1 MEYQDLLYFLQHVGT
16 DPSRLIFEDE
26 LTGIY
31 NRRFLLNYF
40 RYKVP
45 WDSLE
50 AQPLS
55 LLMMDLDHFK
65 QINDT
70 YGHETGDQVLVWV
83 ASLIK
88 EVSGDEGLAIRYAGD
103 EFIILMPNAEKE
115 AALQIADR
123 LLQRLHQE
131 PAQLPDVDAELHI
144 TFSIGVASAP
154 DDAYTG
160 KALIQ
165 KADTA
170 LYYAKKTG
178 RDRFANAGEIAPEDV
193 FAKTAL
199 YQLDKARIA
208 GRKIQLTRVA
218 ASLRKFSKRL
228 SQFLIVEG
236 ASGMGKSEFLQT
248 IRKNLAQAKILQIA
262 VSGKPQEG
270 LRPYYLTTNIIVEIM
285 NQRPDKGAEI
295 LDELEPQE
303 VSNLCHILPQL
314 GEAEEVSEQKD
325 SQSQRE
331 QIFTTLVHFIPKL
344 LNSRSLILF
353 IDDLHLSDEAT
364 LLVLRQLL
372 LRGDIPLF
380 VCGTATDIR
389 SGRVQGRQSPLKR
402 FFTVYGQE
410 LDIGRVTLTPLSP
423 EDIGAHFRGIFPR
436 VSLPEDFEET
446 LAQLTQGNPLF
457 LNEIQRKLV
466 LDGKITLSGQQWG
479 VEPLEEEYLPRSF
492 EEVISQKIAALDEES
507 KKLLDEASTLGEKVS
522 LSVLTGS
529 SENREAEVLE
539 FVDKAVTQGL
549 ISTDYQMNDDT
560 INFLGKRV
568 LEITY
573 GAIAEDRKKELHQR
587 IGDYQETLYEQRLLP
602 SAATLAYH
610 FQLSANQEKARVYL
624 DSQQALDHSIF
635 NAQEAINYTGDK
647 VEDTIP
653 EDAPLDPASLSHIP
667 EIIRALLTSIRN
679 IKLYPPGSKAIVS
692 STQQLSEA
700 INKILAD
707 NERLTITIVENSLVV
722 NGESLEIDEFQ
733 SIAEA
738 FIKFFT
744 GVELRGVAFSQG
756 FAEHELTAM
765 LEGLGRISKKM
776 IGQRFWKRFSAEQ
789 RLLHI
794 ELRQVRYTTTTAEE
808 HEAVTDLEMAPQQSR
823 PAPRHDTAQLF
834 GVDQKLDEQDLSEI
848 PQVLRCLLT
857 AISNIKLYPPEST
870 AITYS
875 VQHLYQELKG
885 FFSRRPVLT
894 LARVG
899 KSLLVNGQK
908 IDTAD
913 FKTMADGFLR
923 LLESVNLRSLSL
935 LQEISVRE
943 LVAFISATG
952 QSPAEGFDS
961 GFWRRFA
968 REQQLFG
975 ILFDQRLYDI
985 MQERVGVGATTGE
998 LEPMEDTPAE
1008 SEMEPGEVMP
1018 QTAAQNGT
1026 HISVE
1031 SRGQEI
1037 APEPIALE
1045 PDVTQLTDDS
1055 LESMAE
1061 RLNDLLLK
1069 GDEQLSRQIINQLFQ
1084 DFEDQAPL
1092 MRTRMINV
1100 CENLL
1105 DDPVLGSQS
1114 SLVEL
1119 LTDPLLLVLPQEK
1132 DPEVLREMADLLSRT
1147 ATNLIQFTEYRLAS
1161 RILTHLNK
1169 RREKLRVSPDD
1180 QTQTSEIISFRE
1192 LEPRTQMVLLD
1203 DLRSQDPARL
1213 QKVTQLLSSLG
1224 PLAIPLLIEVV
1235 KREDNLRVR
1244 QIASYL
1250 LKELGPEASKLLKR
1264 ELVLEGF
1271 PQERV
1276 RILEV
1281 IDGVTQD
1288 LKTELA
1294 YALGDDSRKV
1304 RRAAFHLTERLNDPR
1319 LTSLL
1324 LDYANHEDPKMAV
1337 VAIKSLGKLK
1347 PAGAVDVLIS
1357 LLESSREIERL
1368 IACCRALGQI
1378 ADPTAIEPLAR
1389 ILAPGGFLSLRKKQS
1404 SAVRAAAG
1412 FALSQISDPRVVETL
1427 APYVDDSD
1435 PRIRQVARALVN
1447 K

>member
-40 RYKVP
+40 RYKVS

-50 AQPLS
+50 ARPLS

-83 ASLIK
+83 ANLIK
-88 EVSGDEGLAIRYAGD
+88 EVSGDEGLAVRYAGD
-103 EFIILMPNAEKE
+103 EFIILMPNSEKE
-115 AALQIADR
+115 AALQVAN
-123 LLQRLHQE
+123 LLRQRLHRE
-131 PAQLPDVDAELHI
+131 PAQLPDVEEELYI

-170 LYYAKKTG
+170 LYYVKKTG
-178 RDRFANAGEIAPEDV
+178 RDRFANAGKITPEDV

-218 ASLRKFSKRL
+218 ASLRKFSKRQ

-262 VSGKPQEG
+262 VHGKPQEG
-270 LRPYYLTTNIIVEIM
+270 FRPYYLTTNIIVEIM
-285 NQRPDKGAEI
+285 NQRPDKGAEL

-303 VSNLCHILPQL
+303 VNHLCHILPQL
-314 GEAEEVSEQKD
+314 GEPEEVSEQEDDK
-325 SQSQRE
+325 SWRE

-389 SGRVQGRQSPLKR
+389 PGKVQGRQPPLDQ
-402 FFTVYGQE
+402 FFTAYEQE
-410 LDIGRVTLTPLSP
+410 LDIARVPLTPLST

-436 VSLPEDFEET
+436 VSLPDNFEET

-479 VEPLEEEYLPRSF
+479 VEPLEEAYLPRSF

-507 KKLLDEASTLGEKVS
+507 KKLLDEASTHGENIS

-529 SENREAEVLE
+529 SENRETEVLE
-539 FVDKAVTQGL
+539 FVDQAVTQGL
-549 ISTDYQMNDDT
+549 ISTDYQMNDET

-573 GAIAEDRKKELHQR
+573 GSIAEDRKKELHQR

-624 DSQQALDHSIF
+624 DSQQTLDHSIF

-647 VEDTIP
+647 VEDTVP
-653 EDAPLDPASLSHIP
+653 EDAPLDPASLSQIP
-667 EIIRALLTSIRN
+667 EIIRALLTSVRN

-692 STQQLSEA
+692 STQQLKEA

-707 NERLTITIVENSLVV
+707 NERLTITVVEKGLVV
-722 NGESLEIDEFQ
+722 NGESLEIAEFK

-744 GVELRGVAFSQG
+744 GMELRGVAFSQG
-756 FAEHELTAM
+756 FGEHELTAM
-765 LEGLGRISKKM
+765 LEGLGRTSKKM
-776 IGQRFWKRFSAEQ
+776 IGQRFWKRFAAEQ

-794 ELRQVRYTTTTAEE
+794 ELRQVRYTSTTAEE
-808 HEAVTDLEMAPQQSR
+808 HEAVADLEIAQQSR
-823 PAPRHDTAQLF
+823 PAPAPDTAQLL
-834 GVDQKLDEQDLSEI
+834 GVDQRLDEQDLSEI

-857 AISNIKLYPPEST
+857 AISNIRLYPPEST

-875 VQHLYQELKG
+875 IQHLYQALKG

-935 LQEISVRE
+935 LKEISVRE
-943 LVAFISATG
+943 LVAFISATS
-952 QSPAEGFDS
+952 QSPADGFDS
-961 GFWRRFA
+961 AFWRRFA

-985 MQERVGVGATTGE
+985 MQERVGVGFTTGQ

-1008 SEMEPGEVMP
+1008 SEMEPEEVIP
-1018 QTAAQNGT
+1018 QTAAEIGS

-1031 SRGQEI
+1031 SQGLEI
-1037 APEPIALE
+1037 APEPVTLE
-1045 PDVTQLTDDS
+1045 PDVTHFTDDS

-1061 RLNDLLLK
+1061 QLNDLLLK
-1069 GDEQLSRQIINQLFQ
+1069 GDEKLSQQIINQLFQ
-1084 DFEDQAPL
+1084 DFAEQAPL
-1092 MRTRMINV
+1092 MRTRVINV

-1105 DDPVLGSQS
+1105 DDPVLGSQPR
-1114 SLVEL
+1114 LVEL

-1147 ATNLIQFTEYRLAS
+1147 ATNLIQFAEYRLAS

-1169 RREKLRVSPDD
+1169 RRKKLRVSPDD

-1224 PLAIPLLIEVV
+1224 PLTIPLLIEVV

-1250 LKELGPEASKLLKR
+1250 LKELGPETSKLLKR

-1281 IDGVTQD
+1281 IDGVTHD

-1347 PAGAVDVLIS
+1347 PAGAVDVLVS
-1357 LLESSREIERL
+1357 LLESSKEIERL

-1378 ADPTAIEPLAR
+1378 ADPTAIEPLAKM
-1389 ILAPGGFLSLRKKQS
+1389 LAPGGLLSLRKKQS

-1412 FALSQISDPRVVETL
+1412 FALAQISDPRVVEAL
-1427 APYVDDSD
+1427 APYVDDRD
-1435 PRIRQVARALVN
+1435 PRIRQVARALV
-1447 K
+1447 KQ

>member
-40 RYKVP
+40 RYKVS

-50 AQPLS
+50 ARPLS

-83 ASLIK
+83 ANLIK

-103 EFIILMPNAEKE
+103 EFIILMPNSEKE
-115 AALQIADR
+115 AALQVAN
-123 LLQRLHQE
+123 LLRQRLHRE
-131 PAQLPDVDAELHI
+131 PAQLPDVEEELYI

-170 LYYAKKTG
+170 LYYVKKTG
-178 RDRFANAGEIAPEDV
+178 RDRFANAGKITPEDV

-218 ASLRKFSKRL
+218 ASLRKFSKRQ

-262 VSGKPQEG
+262 VHGKPQEG
-270 LRPYYLTTNIIVEIM
+270 FRPYYLTTNIIVEIM
-285 NQRPDKGAEI
+285 NQRPDKGAEL

-303 VSNLCHILPQL
+303 VNHLCHILPQL
-314 GEAEEVSEQKD
+314 GEPEEVSEQEDDK
-325 SQSQRE
+325 SWRE

-389 SGRVQGRQSPLKR
+389 PGKVQGRQPPLDQ
-402 FFTVYGQE
+402 FFTAYEQE
-410 LDIGRVTLTPLSP
+410 LDIARVTLTPLST

-436 VSLPEDFEET
+436 VSLPDNFEET

-479 VEPLEEEYLPRSF
+479 VEPLEEAYLPRSF

-507 KKLLDEASTLGEKVS
+507 KKLLDEASTHGENIS

-529 SENREAEVLE
+529 SENRETEVLE
-539 FVDKAVTQGL
+539 FVDQAVTQGL
-549 ISTDYQMNDDT
+549 ISTDYQMNDET

-573 GAIAEDRKKELHQR
+573 GSIAEDRKKELHQR

-624 DSQQALDHSIF
+624 DSQQTLDHSIF

-647 VEDTIP
+647 VEDTVP
-653 EDAPLDPASLSHIP
+653 EDAPLDPASLSQIP
-667 EIIRALLTSIRN
+667 EIIRALLTSVRN

-692 STQQLSEA
+692 STQQLKEA

-707 NERLTITIVENSLVV
+707 NERLTITVVEKGLVV
-722 NGESLEIDEFQ
+722 NGESLEIAEFK

-744 GVELRGVAFSQG
+744 GMELRGVAFSQG
-756 FAEHELTAM
+756 FGEHELTAM
-765 LEGLGRISKKM
+765 LEGLGRTGKKM
-776 IGQRFWKRFSAEQ
+776 IGQRFWKRFAAEQ

-794 ELRQVRYTTTTAEE
+794 ELRQVRYTSTTAEE
-808 HEAVTDLEMAPQQSR
+808 HEAVADLEIAQQSR
-823 PAPRHDTAQLF
+823 LAPAPDTAQLL
-834 GVDQKLDEQDLSEI
+834 GVDQRLDEQDLSEI

-875 VQHLYQELKG
+875 IQHLYQALKG

-935 LQEISVRE
+935 LKEISVRE
-943 LVAFISATG
+943 LVAFISATS
-952 QSPAEGFDS
+952 QSPADGFDS
-961 GFWRRFA
+961 AFWRRFA

-985 MQERVGVGATTGE
+985 MQERVGVGFTTGQ

-1008 SEMEPGEVMP
+1008 SEMEPEEVIP
-1018 QTAAQNGT
+1018 QTAAEIGS

-1031 SRGQEI
+1031 SQGLEI
-1037 APEPIALE
+1037 APEPVTLE
-1045 PDVTQLTDDS
+1045 PDVTHFTDDS

-1061 RLNDLLLK
+1061 QLNDLLLK
-1069 GDEQLSRQIINQLFQ
+1069 GDEKLSQQIINQLFQ
-1084 DFEDQAPL
+1084 DFAEQAPL
-1092 MRTRMINV
+1092 MRTRVINV

-1105 DDPVLGSQS
+1105 DDPVLGSQPR
-1114 SLVEL
+1114 LVEL

-1147 ATNLIQFTEYRLAS
+1147 ATNLIQFAEYRLAS

-1169 RREKLRVSPDD
+1169 RRKKLRVSPDD

-1224 PLAIPLLIEVV
+1224 PLTIPLLIEVV

-1250 LKELGPEASKLLKR
+1250 LKELGPETSKLLKR

-1281 IDGVTQD
+1281 IDGVTHD

-1347 PAGAVDVLIS
+1347 PAGAVDVLVS
-1357 LLESSREIERL
+1357 LLESSKEIERL

-1378 ADPTAIEPLAR
+1378 ADPTAIEPLAKM
-1389 ILAPGGFLSLRKKQS
+1389 LAPGGLLSLRKKQS

-1412 FALSQISDPRVVETL
+1412 FALAQISDPRVVEAL
-1427 APYVDDSD
+1427 APYVDDRD
-1435 PRIRQVARALVN
+1435 PRIRQVARALV
-1447 K
+1447 KQ

>member
-1 MEYQDLLYFLQHVGT
+1 MEYQDLLYFLEHVGT

-40 RYKVP
+40 QYKVS

-50 AQPLS
+50 AKPLS

-115 AALQIADR
+115 AALQVADR
-123 LLQRLHQE
+123 LRQRLHQE
-131 PAQLPDVDAELHI
+131 PAQLPDIDEELYI

-160 KALIQ
+160 KALVQ

-170 LYYAKKTG
+170 LYYVKKTG
-178 RDRFANAGEIAPEDV
+178 RDRFANAGKIAPEDV

-218 ASLRKFSKRL
+218 ATLRKFSKRQ
-228 SQFLIVEG
+228 SQFLIIEG

-248 IRKNLAQAKILQIA
+248 IRKNLVQAKILQIA
-262 VSGKPQEG
+262 VHGKPQEG
-270 LRPYYLTTNIIVEIM
+270 FRPYYLTTNILLEIM
-285 NQRPDKGAEI
+285 NQRPDKGAEL
-295 LDELEPQE
+295 LDELSPQE
-303 VSNLCHILPQL
+303 VNHLCHILPQL
-314 GEAEEVSEQKD
+314 GEPEEVSEQGDEK
-325 SQSQRE
+325 SWRE
-331 QIFTTLVHFIPKL
+331 QIFTTLVHFIPNL
-344 LNSRSLILF
+344 LNARSLIVF
-353 IDDLHLSDEAT
+353 IDDLHLVDEAT

-380 VCGTATDIR
+380 VCGTATNIR
-389 SGRVQGRQSPLKR
+389 PGKVQGRQLPLDR
-402 FFTVYGQE
+402 FFTAYGQE
-410 LDIGRVTLTPLSP
+410 LDINRVPLTPLST

-457 LNEIQRKLV
+457 LTEIQRKLV

-479 VEPLEEEYLPRSF
+479 VEPLEEAYLPRSF

-507 KKLLDEASTLGEKVS
+507 KKILDEASTHGENVS

-529 SENREAEVLE
+529 SENRETEVLE
-539 FVDKAVTQGL
+539 FVDQAVTQGL

-573 GAIAEDRKKELHQR
+573 GAISEDRKKELHQR

-602 SAATLAYH
+602 SAASLAYH

-647 VEDTIP
+647 AEDTVP
-653 EDAPLDPASLSHIP
+653 EDAPLDPASLSQIP
-667 EIIRALLTSIRN
+667 EIIRALLTSVRN
-679 IKLYPPGSKAIVS
+679 IKLYPPGSKGIVS
-692 STQQLSEA
+692 STQQLKEA

-707 NERLTITIVENSLVV
+707 NERLTITIVENGLVV
-722 NGESLEIDEFQ
+722 NGESLEIAEFK

-744 GVELRGVAFSQG
+744 VVELRGVAFSQG
-756 FAEHELTAM
+756 FGEHELTAM

-776 IGQRFWKRFSAEQ
+776 IGQRFWKRFAAEQ

-794 ELRQVRYTTTTAEE
+794 ELRQVRYTATTAEK
-808 HEAVTDLEMAPQQSR
+808 HAAVADLEMAQQQRR
-823 PAPRHDTAQLF
+823 PAPAHDTAQLL
-834 GVDQKLDEQDLSEI
+834 GVDQRLDEQDLSEI

-857 AISNIKLYPPEST
+857 AISNIKLYPPESA
-870 AITYS
+870 AITS
-875 VQHLYQELKG
+875 SIQDLYQALKG
-885 FFSRRPVLT
+885 LFSRRPVLT

-899 KSLLVNGQK
+899 ESLLVNGQK

-923 LLESVNLRSLSL
+923 FLESVNLRSLSL
-935 LQEISVRE
+935 LKEISVRE

-952 QSPAEGFDS
+952 QSPADGFDS

-985 MQERVGVGATTGE
+985 MQERVCGTTGQ
-998 LEPMEDTPAE
+998 LEPVEDTPAE
-1008 SEMEPGEVMP
+1008 SEMEPGEVIP
-1018 QTAAQNGT
+1018 QIAAEIGS
-1026 HISVE
+1026 HISLE
-1031 SRGQEI
+1031 PQGLEI
-1037 APEPIALE
+1037 TPEPDA
-1045 PDVTQLTDDS
+1045 TQLTDDS

-1069 GDEQLSRQIINQLFQ
+1069 GDEQLSQQIINQLFQ
-1084 DFEDQAPL
+1084 DFAEQAPL
-1092 MRTRMINV
+1092 MRARVINV

-1105 DDPVLGSQS
+1105 DDPVLGFQPR
-1114 SLVEL
+1114 LVEL

-1147 ATNLIQFTEYRLAS
+1147 ATNLIQFAEYQLAS

-1169 RREKLRVSPDD
+1169 RRKKLRVSPDD
-1180 QTQTSEIISFRE
+1180 QTQTSEIISLRE

-1224 PLAIPLLIEVV
+1224 PLTIPLLIEVV

-1281 IDGVTQD
+1281 IDGVTHD

-1304 RRAAFHLTERLNDPR
+1304 RQAAFHLTERLNDPR

-1324 LDYANHEDPKMAV
+1324 LDYANHQDPKMAV

-1347 PAGAVDVLIS
+1347 PAGAVDVLVS
-1357 LLESSREIERL
+1357 LLESSKEIERL

-1378 ADPTAIEPLAR
+1378 ADPTAIEPLAKM
-1389 ILAPGGFLSLRKKQS
+1389 LAPGGLLSLRKKQS

-1412 FALSQISDPRVVETL
+1412 FALAQISDPRVVEAL
-1427 APYVDDSD
+1427 APYVDDLD
-1435 PRIRQVARALVN
+1435 PRIRQVARALV
-1447 K
+1447 KQ

>member
-1 MEYQDLLYFLQHVGT
+1 
-16 DPSRLIFEDE
+16 
-26 LTGIY
+26 
-31 NRRFLLNYF
+31 YF

-70 YGHETGDQVLVWV
+70 YGHETGDQVLLWV
-83 ASLIK
+83 ASLLK

-103 EFIILMPNAEKE
+103 EFIILMPNAEKK
-115 AALQIADR
+115 AALQFADR

-131 PAQLPDVDAELHI
+131 PAQLPDVDEELHI

-248 IRKNLAQAKILQIA
+248 IRRNLAQAKILQIT

-270 LRPYYLTTNIIVEIM
+270 LRPYYLTTDIIVEIM
-285 NQRPDKGAEI
+285 NQRPDKGSEI

-303 VSNLCHILPQL
+303 VDNLCHILPQL
-314 GEAEEVSEQKD
+314 GEPQEISEQED
-325 SQSQRE
+325 YQRQRE

-380 VCGTATDIR
+380 ICATATDIGL
-389 SGRVQGRQSPLKR
+389 SKVQGRQPPLNR
-402 FFTVYGQE
+402 FFTAYGQE
-410 LDIGRVTLTPLSP
+410 LDIGRVPLTPLSP
-423 EDIGAHFRGIFPR
+423 EDIGAHFRGTFPR
-436 VSLPEDFEET
+436 VNLPENFEET

-479 VEPLEEEYLPRSF
+479 VGSLEEGYLPRSF

-539 FVDKAVTQGL
+539 FVDQAVTQGL

-560 INFLGKRV
+560 IKFLGKRV

-587 IGDYQETLYEQRLLP
+587 IGDYQETLYEQRLLS

-610 FQLSANQEKARVYL
+610 YQLSANQEKARVYL
-624 DSQQALDHSIF
+624 DSQRALDHSIF

-653 EDAPLDPASLSHIP
+653 EDAPLDPASLSQIP
-667 EIIRALLTSIRN
+667 EIIRTLLTSVRN

-692 STQQLSEA
+692 SSQQLSEA
-700 INKILAD
+700 INKILAN
-707 NERLTITIVENSLVV
+707 NERLTITIAENGLVV
-722 NGESLEIDEFQ
+722 NGEPLEIDEFK

-744 GVELRGVAFSQG
+744 GVELRGVVFSQG
-756 FAEHELTAM
+756 FGEHELTSM
-765 LEGLGRISKKM
+765 LEGLGRIRKKM
-776 IGQRFWKRFSAEQ
+776 IGQRFWKRFAAEQ

-794 ELRQVRYTTTTAEE
+794 ELRQVRYTTTRVEE
-808 HEAVTDLEMAPQQSR
+808 HGAVADLDMAPEQRR
-823 PAPRHDTAQLF
+823 PAPMQDTAQLL
-834 GVDQKLDEQDLSEI
+834 GVDQRLDEQDLSEI

-857 AISNIKLYPPEST
+857 AVSNIKLYPPEST

-875 VQHLYQELKG
+875 VQHLYQALKD

-894 LARVG
+894 LARVD

-908 IDTAD
+908 IDTAE

-935 LQEISVRE
+935 LKEISVRE
-943 LVAFISATG
+943 LVAFISATS
-952 QSPAEGFDS
+952 QSPADGFDS
-961 GFWRRFA
+961 EFWRRFA
-968 REQQLFG
+968 REQQLLG

-985 MQERVGVGATTGE
+985 MQERVGIAATTGE
-998 LEPMEDTPAE
+998 LEPVEDTPVE
-1008 SEMEPGEVMP
+1008 SAMEPGEVMP
-1018 QTAAQNGT
+1018 QTAAEIGS

-1031 SRGQEI
+1031 SQGPEI
-1037 APEPIALE
+1037 ASEPVSLE
-1045 PDVTQLTDDS
+1045 PDVAPLTDDS

-1084 DFEDQAPL
+1084 DFADQAPL
-1092 MRTRMINV
+1092 MRTRVINV

-1105 DDPVLGSQS
+1105 DDPVLGSQPN
-1114 SLVEL
+1114 LVEL

-1132 DPEVLREMADLLSRT
+1132 DPDVLREMADLLTRT

-1169 RREKLRVSPDD
+1169 QRKKLRASPED
-1180 QTQTSEIISFRE
+1180 QPLAGEIISPRE
-1192 LEPRTQMVLLD
+1192 LEPRTQMVLLED
-1203 DLRSQDPARL
+1203 FRSQDPARL
-1213 QKVTQLLSSLG
+1213 QNVTQLLSSLG
-1224 PLAIPLLIEVV
+1224 
-1235 KREDNLRVR
+1235 
-1244 QIASYL
+1244 
-1250 LKELGPEASKLLKR
+1250 
-1264 ELVLEGF
+1264 
-1271 PQERV
+1271 
-1276 RILEV
+1276 
-1281 IDGVTQD
+1281 
-1288 LKTELA
+1288 
-1294 YALGDDSRKV
+1294 
-1304 RRAAFHLTERLNDPR
+1304 
-1319 LTSLL
+1319 
-1324 LDYANHEDPKMAV
+1324 
-1337 VAIKSLGKLK
+1337 
-1347 PAGAVDVLIS
+1347 
-1357 LLESSREIERL
+1357 
-1368 IACCRALGQI
+1368 
-1378 ADPTAIEPLAR
+1378 
-1389 ILAPGGFLSLRKKQS
+1389 
-1404 SAVRAAAG
+1404 
-1412 FALSQISDPRVVETL
+1412 
-1427 APYVDDSD
+1427 
-1435 PRIRQVARALVN
+1435 
-1447 K
+1447 

>member
-40 RYKVP
+40 RYKVS

-50 AQPLS
+50 ARPLS

-115 AALQIADR
+115 AALQVADR
-123 LLQRLHQE
+123 LRQMLHQE
-131 PAQLPDVDAELHI
+131 PAQLPDVDEELYI

-160 KALIQ
+160 KALVQ

-178 RDRFANAGEIAPEDV
+178 RDRFANAGKIAPEDV

-218 ASLRKFSKRL
+218 TSLRKFSKRL

-303 VSNLCHILPQL
+303 VDSLCHILPQL
-314 GEAEEVSEQKD
+314 GEPEEVSKQEDDK
-325 SQSQRE
+325 SRRE

-344 LNSRSLILF
+344 LNARSLILF

-389 SGRVQGRQSPLKR
+389 PGKVQGRQPPLDR
-402 FFTVYGQE
+402 FFTAYGQE

-436 VSLPEDFEET
+436 VSLPENFEKT

-457 LNEIQRKLV
+457 LSEIQRKLV

-479 VEPLEEEYLPRSF
+479 VEPLEEGYLPRSF

-507 KKLLDEASTLGEKVS
+507 KKLLDEASTHGENIS

-529 SENREAEVLE
+529 SENRETEVLE
-539 FVDKAVTQGL
+539 FVDQAVTQGL

-573 GAIAEDRKKELHQR
+573 GAIAGDRKKELHQR
-587 IGDYQETLYEQRLLP
+587 IGDYQETLFEQRLLP

-647 VEDTIP
+647 IEDTVP
-653 EDAPLDPASLSHIP
+653 EDAPLDPASLSQIP
-667 EIIRALLTSIRN
+667 EIIRALLTSVRN

-692 STQQLSEA
+692 STQQLTEA

-707 NERLTITIVENSLVV
+707 NERLTITIVENGLVV
-722 NGESLEIDEFQ
+722 NGESLEIAEFK

-756 FAEHELTAM
+756 FGEHELTAM

-776 IGQRFWKRFSAEQ
+776 IGQRFWKRFAAEQ

-808 HEAVTDLEMAPQQSR
+808 HEAVADLEMAQQQSR
-823 PAPRHDTAQLF
+823 PAPMHDTAQLL
-834 GVDQKLDEQDLSEI
+834 GVDQRLDEQDLSEI

-870 AITYS
+870 AIRYS
-875 VQHLYQELKG
+875 IQHLYQALKG

-935 LQEISVRE
+935 LKEISVRE

-952 QSPAEGFDS
+952 QSPADGFDTR
-961 GFWRRFA
+961 FWRRFA

-985 MQERVGVGATTGE
+985 MQERVGIGVTTGQ

-1008 SEMEPGEVMP
+1008 SEMEPGEVIP
-1018 QTAAQNGT
+1018 QTAAEIGS

-1031 SRGQEI
+1031 SRGLEI
-1037 APEPIALE
+1037 APEPVTLE
-1045 PDVTQLTDDS
+1045 LDVTQLTDDS

-1069 GDEQLSRQIINQLFQ
+1069 GDEQLSQQIINQLFQ
-1084 DFEDQAPL
+1084 DFADQAPL
-1092 MRTRMINV
+1092 MRTRVINV
-1100 CENLL
+1100 CKNLL
-1105 DDPVLGSQS
+1105 DDPVLGSQPR
-1114 SLVEL
+1114 LAEL

-1132 DPEVLREMADLLSRT
+1132 DPEVLKEMADLLSRT
-1147 ATNLIQFTEYRLAS
+1147 ATNLIQFAEYRLAS

-1169 RREKLRVSPDD
+1169 RRKKLRVSPDD

-1224 PLAIPLLIEVV
+1224 PLTIPLLIEVV

-1347 PAGAVDVLIS
+1347 PAGTIDVLVS
-1357 LLESSREIERL
+1357 LLESSKEIERL

-1378 ADPTAIEPLAR
+1378 ADPVAIEPLAKM
-1389 ILAPGGFLSLRKKQS
+1389 LAPGGFLSLRKKQS

-1412 FALSQISDPRVVETL
+1412 FALAQISDPRVVEAL
-1427 APYVDDSD
+1427 APYVDDRD
-1435 PRIRQVARALVN
+1435 PRIRQVARALV
-1447 K
+1447 KQ

>member
-1 MEYQDLLYFLQHVGT
+1 
-16 DPSRLIFEDE
+16 
-26 LTGIY
+26 
-31 NRRFLLNYF
+31 
-40 RYKVP
+40 
-45 WDSLE
+45 
-50 AQPLS
+50 
-55 LLMMDLDHFK
+55 
-65 QINDT
+65 
-70 YGHETGDQVLVWV
+70 
-83 ASLIK
+83 
-88 EVSGDEGLAIRYAGD
+88 
-103 EFIILMPNAEKE
+103 
-115 AALQIADR
+115 
-123 LLQRLHQE
+123 
-131 PAQLPDVDAELHI
+131 I
-144 TFSIGVASAP
+144 T
-154 DDAYTG
+154 
-160 KALIQ
+160 
-165 KADTA
+165 
-170 LYYAKKTG
+170 
-178 RDRFANAGEIAPEDV
+178 
-193 FAKTAL
+193 
-199 YQLDKARIA
+199 
-208 GRKIQLTRVA
+208 
-218 ASLRKFSKRL
+218 
-228 SQFLIVEG
+228 
-236 ASGMGKSEFLQT
+236 
-248 IRKNLAQAKILQIA
+248 

-270 LRPYYLTTNIIVEIM
+270 LRPYYLTTDIIVEIM
-285 NQRPDKGAEI
+285 NQRPDKGSEI

-303 VSNLCHILPQL
+303 VDNLCHILPQL
-314 GEAEEVSEQKD
+314 GEPQEISEQED
-325 SQSQRE
+325 YQRQRE

-380 VCGTATDIR
+380 ICATATDIGL
-389 SGRVQGRQSPLKR
+389 SKVQGRQPPLNR
-402 FFTVYGQE
+402 FFTAYGQE
-410 LDIGRVTLTPLSP
+410 LDIGRVPLTPLSP
-423 EDIGAHFRGIFPR
+423 EDIGAHFRGTFPR
-436 VSLPEDFEET
+436 VNLPENFEET

-479 VEPLEEEYLPRSF
+479 VGSLEEGYLPRSF

-539 FVDKAVTQGL
+539 FVDQAVTQGL

-560 INFLGKRV
+560 IKFLGKRV

-587 IGDYQETLYEQRLLP
+587 IGDYQETLYEQRLLS

-610 FQLSANQEKARVYL
+610 YQLSANQEKARVYL
-624 DSQQALDHSIF
+624 DSQRALDHSIF

-653 EDAPLDPASLSHIP
+653 EDAPLDPASLSQIP
-667 EIIRALLTSIRN
+667 EIIRTLLTSVRN

-692 STQQLSEA
+692 SSQQLSEA
-700 INKILAD
+700 INKILAN
-707 NERLTITIVENSLVV
+707 NERLTITIAENGLVV
-722 NGESLEIDEFQ
+722 NGEPLEIDEFK

-744 GVELRGVAFSQG
+744 GVELRGVVFSQG
-756 FAEHELTAM
+756 FGEHELTSM
-765 LEGLGRISKKM
+765 LEGLGRIRKKM
-776 IGQRFWKRFSAEQ
+776 IGQRFWKRFAAEQ

-794 ELRQVRYTTTTAEE
+794 ELRQVRYTTTRVEE
-808 HEAVTDLEMAPQQSR
+808 HGAVADLDMAPEQRR
-823 PAPRHDTAQLF
+823 PAPMQDTAQLL
-834 GVDQKLDEQDLSEI
+834 GVDQRLDEQDLSEI

-857 AISNIKLYPPEST
+857 AVSNIKLYPPEST

-875 VQHLYQELKG
+875 VQHLYQALKD

-894 LARVG
+894 LARVD

-908 IDTAD
+908 IDTAE

-935 LQEISVRE
+935 LKEISVRE
-943 LVAFISATG
+943 LVAFISATS
-952 QSPAEGFDS
+952 QSPADGFDS
-961 GFWRRFA
+961 EFWRRFA
-968 REQQLFG
+968 REQQLLG

-985 MQERVGVGATTGE
+985 MQERVGIAATTGE
-998 LEPMEDTPAE
+998 LEPVEDTPVE
-1008 SEMEPGEVMP
+1008 SAMEPGEVMP
-1018 QTAAQNGT
+1018 QTAAEIGS

-1031 SRGQEI
+1031 SQGPEI
-1037 APEPIALE
+1037 ASEPVSLE
-1045 PDVTQLTDDS
+1045 PDVAPLTDDS

-1084 DFEDQAPL
+1084 DFADQAPL
-1092 MRTRMINV
+1092 MRTRVINV

-1105 DDPVLGSQS
+1105 DDPVLGSQPN
-1114 SLVEL
+1114 LVEL

-1132 DPEVLREMADLLSRT
+1132 DPDVLREMADLLTRT

-1169 RREKLRVSPDD
+1169 QRKKLRASPED
-1180 QTQTSEIISFRE
+1180 QPLAGEIISPRE
-1192 LEPRTQMVLLD
+1192 LEPRTQMVLLED
-1203 DLRSQDPARL
+1203 FRSQDPARL
-1213 QKVTQLLSSLG
+1213 QNVTQLLSSLG

-1235 KREDNLRVR
+1235 KREDNLRIR

-1250 LKELGPEASKLLKR
+1250 LKEFGQKASKLLKR

-1281 IDGVTQD
+1281 IDVVTRD

-1294 YALGDDSRKV
+1294 YALADESRKV
-1304 RRAAFHLTERLNDPR
+1304 RRAAFHLIERLNDPQ

-1347 PAGAVDVLIS
+1347 PAGAVDVLVS
-1357 LLESSREIERL
+1357 LLESSKETERL

-1378 ADPTAIEPLAR
+1378 ADPAAIEPLATM
-1389 ILAPGGFLSLRKKQS
+1389 LAPGGFLSLRKKQS

-1412 FALSQISDPRVVETL
+1412 FALAQISDPRVVETL
-1427 APYVDDSD
+1427 APYVDDRD
-1435 PRIRQVARALVN
+1435 PRIRQVARSLV
-1447 K
+1447 KK

>member
-1 MEYQDLLYFLQHVGT
+1 LQ
-16 DPSRLIFEDE
+16 F
-26 LTGIY
+26 
-31 NRRFLLNYF
+31 
-40 RYKVP
+40 
-45 WDSLE
+45 
-50 AQPLS
+50 
-55 LLMMDLDHFK
+55 
-65 QINDT
+65 
-70 YGHETGDQVLVWV
+70 
-83 ASLIK
+83 
-88 EVSGDEGLAIRYAGD
+88 
-103 EFIILMPNAEKE
+103 
-115 AALQIADR
+115 ADR

-131 PAQLPDVDAELHI
+131 PAQLPDVDEELHI

-248 IRKNLAQAKILQIA
+248 IRRNLAQAKILQIT

-270 LRPYYLTTNIIVEIM
+270 LRPYYLTTDIIVEIM
-285 NQRPDKGAEI
+285 NQRPDKGSEI

-303 VSNLCHILPQL
+303 VDNLCHILPQL
-314 GEAEEVSEQKD
+314 GEPQEISEQED
-325 SQSQRE
+325 YQRQRE

-380 VCGTATDIR
+380 ICATATDIGL
-389 SGRVQGRQSPLKR
+389 SKVQGRQPPLNR
-402 FFTVYGQE
+402 FFTAYGQE
-410 LDIGRVTLTPLSP
+410 LDIGRVPLTPLSP
-423 EDIGAHFRGIFPR
+423 EDIGAHFRGTFPR
-436 VSLPEDFEET
+436 VNLPENFEET

-479 VEPLEEEYLPRSF
+479 VGSLEEGYLPRSF

-539 FVDKAVTQGL
+539 FVDQAVTQGL

-560 INFLGKRV
+560 IKFLGKRV

-587 IGDYQETLYEQRLLP
+587 IGDYQETLYEQRLLS

-610 FQLSANQEKARVYL
+610 YQLSANQEKARVYL
-624 DSQQALDHSIF
+624 DSQRALDHSIF

-653 EDAPLDPASLSHIP
+653 EDAPLDPASLSQIP
-667 EIIRALLTSIRN
+667 EIIRTLLTSVRN

-692 STQQLSEA
+692 SSQQLSEA
-700 INKILAD
+700 INKILAN
-707 NERLTITIVENSLVV
+707 NERLTITIAENGLVV
-722 NGESLEIDEFQ
+722 NGEPLEIDEFK

-744 GVELRGVAFSQG
+744 GVELRGVVFSQG
-756 FAEHELTAM
+756 FGEHELTSM
-765 LEGLGRISKKM
+765 LEGLGRIRKKM
-776 IGQRFWKRFSAEQ
+776 IGQRFWKRFAAEQ

-794 ELRQVRYTTTTAEE
+794 ELRQVRYTTTRVEE
-808 HEAVTDLEMAPQQSR
+808 HGAVADLDMAPEQRR
-823 PAPRHDTAQLF
+823 PAPMQDTAQLL
-834 GVDQKLDEQDLSEI
+834 GVDQRLDEQDLSEI

-857 AISNIKLYPPEST
+857 AVSNIKLYPPEST

-875 VQHLYQELKG
+875 VQHLYQALKD

-894 LARVG
+894 LARVD

-908 IDTAD
+908 IDTAE

-935 LQEISVRE
+935 LKEISVRE
-943 LVAFISATG
+943 LVAFISATS
-952 QSPAEGFDS
+952 QSPADGFDS
-961 GFWRRFA
+961 EFWRRFA
-968 REQQLFG
+968 REQQLLG

-985 MQERVGVGATTGE
+985 MQERVGIAATTGE
-998 LEPMEDTPAE
+998 LEPVEDTPVE
-1008 SEMEPGEVMP
+1008 SAMEPGEVMP
-1018 QTAAQNGT
+1018 QTAAEIGS

-1031 SRGQEI
+1031 SQGPEI
-1037 APEPIALE
+1037 ASEPVSLE
-1045 PDVTQLTDDS
+1045 PDVAPLTDDS

-1084 DFEDQAPL
+1084 DFADQAPL
-1092 MRTRMINV
+1092 MRTRVINV

-1105 DDPVLGSQS
+1105 DDPVLGSQPN
-1114 SLVEL
+1114 LVEL

-1132 DPEVLREMADLLSRT
+1132 DPDVLREMADLLTRT

-1169 RREKLRVSPDD
+1169 QRKKLRASPED
-1180 QTQTSEIISFRE
+1180 QPLAGEIISPRE
-1192 LEPRTQMVLLD
+1192 LEPRTQMVLLED
-1203 DLRSQDPARL
+1203 FRSQDPARL
-1213 QKVTQLLSSLG
+1213 QNVTQLLSSLG
-1224 PLAIPLLIEVV
+1224 LLAIPLLIEVV
-1235 KREDNLRVR
+1235 KREDNLRIR

-1250 LKELGPEASKLLKR
+1250 LKEFGQKASKLLKR

-1281 IDGVTQD
+1281 IDVVTQD

-1304 RRAAFHLTERLNDPR
+1304 RRAAFHLTERLNDPQ

-1324 LDYANHEDPKMAV
+1324 LDYADHEDPKMAV

-1347 PAGAVDVLIS
+1347 PAGAVDVLVS
-1357 LLESSREIERL
+1357 LLESSRETERL

-1378 ADPTAIEPLAR
+1378 ADPAAIEPLTR
-1389 ILAPGGFLSLRKKQS
+1389 MLAPGGFLSLRKKQS

-1412 FALSQISDPRVVETL
+1412 FALAQISDPRVVETL
-1427 APYVDDSD
+1427 APYVDDPD
-1435 PRIRQVARALVN
+1435 PRIRQVARSLV
-1447 K
+1447 KK

>member
-55 LLMMDLDHFK
+55 LLMMDLDRFK

-83 ASLIK
+83 ARLIK
-88 EVSGDEGLAIRYAGD
+88 EVSGDKGLAIRYAGD
-103 EFIILMPNAEKE
+103 EFIILMPNTEKE
-115 AALQIADR
+115 AALQVADR

-131 PAQLPDVDAELHI
+131 PAQLSDVDKELHI

-154 DDAYTG
+154 DDAHTG

-178 RDRFANAGEIAPEDV
+178 RDRFANAGGIATEDV

-208 GRKIQLTRVA
+208 GRKIQLSRVA
-218 ASLRKFSKRL
+218 ASLKKFSKRQ
-228 SQFLIVEG
+228 SQFLIFEG

-248 IRKNLAQAKILQIA
+248 IRKNIAQAKILQIA

-303 VSNLCHILPQL
+303 VNNLCHILPQL
-314 GEAEEVSEQKD
+314 GEAEEVSEQEDDK
-325 SQSQRE
+325 SRRE

-389 SGRVQGRQSPLKR
+389 PGKVQGRQPPLDR
-402 FFTVYGQE
+402 FFTAYGQE

-436 VSLPEDFEET
+436 VSLPENFEEI

-457 LNEIQRKLV
+457 LSEIQRKLV
-466 LDGKITLSGQQWG
+466 LDSKIILTGQQWG
-479 VEPLEEEYLPRSF
+479 VEPLEEGYLPRSF

-507 KKLLDEASTLGEKVS
+507 KKLLDEASTLGENIS

-529 SENREAEVLE
+529 SENKETEILE
-539 FVDKAVTQGL
+539 FVDQAVTQGL

-573 GAIAEDRKKELHQR
+573 GAIAEDRKKKLHQR

-647 VEDTIP
+647 VEDTVP
-653 EDAPLDPASLSHIP
+653 EDAPLDPASLSQIP
-667 EIIRALLTSIRN
+667 EIIRALLTSVRN

-692 STQQLSEA
+692 STQQLTEA

-707 NERLTITIVENSLVV
+707 NERLVITIVKNDLVV
-722 NGESLEIDEFQ
+722 NGESLEIAEFK
-733 SIAEA
+733 SIGEA

-756 FAEHELTAM
+756 FGEHELKAM

-776 IGQRFWKRFSAEQ
+776 IGQRFWKRFAAEQ

-808 HEAVTDLEMAPQQSR
+808 HEAVADLEMTQQQSR
-823 PAPRHDTAQLF
+823 PAPMHDTAQLL
-834 GVDQKLDEQDLSEI
+834 GIDQRLGEQDLSEI

-870 AITYS
+870 AIKYS
-875 VQHLYQELKG
+875 IQHLYQALKG

-935 LQEISVRE
+935 LKEVSIRE
-943 LVAFISATG
+943 LVLFISATG
-952 QSPAEGFDS
+952 QSPTDGFDS
-961 GFWRRFA
+961 GFWQRFA

-985 MQERVGVGATTGE
+985 MQERVGSGVTTGQ
-998 LEPMEDTPAE
+998 LEPVEDTPAE
-1008 SEMEPGEVMP
+1008 SEMEPGEIIP
-1018 QTAAQNGT
+1018 QAADEIGS

-1031 SRGQEI
+1031 SRGLEI
-1037 APEPIALE
+1037 APEP
-1045 PDVTQLTDDS
+1045 DVTHITDDS

-1069 GDEQLSRQIINQLFQ
+1069 GDEHLSQQIINQLFQ
-1084 DFEDQAPL
+1084 DFADQAPL
-1092 MRTRMINV
+1092 IRTRVINV

-1105 DDPVLGSQS
+1105 DDPVLGSQPR
-1114 SLVEL
+1114 LVEL

-1147 ATNLIQFTEYRLAS
+1147 AINLIQFDEYRLAS

-1169 RREKLRVSPDD
+1169 RRKKLRVSPDD
-1180 QTQTSEIISFRE
+1180 QSKTNEIISFRE
-1192 LEPRTQMVLLD
+1192 LEPKTQMVLLD
-1203 DLRSQDPARL
+1203 DLRSKDPARL

-1224 PLAIPLLIEVV
+1224 PLTIPLLIEVV

-1250 LKELGPEASKLLKR
+1250 LKELGPKATKLLKR

-1304 RRAAFHLTERLNDPR
+1304 RRAAFHLTERLNDPQ

-1347 PAGAVDVLIS
+1347 PAGAVDVLVS
-1357 LLESSREIERL
+1357 LLESSKEIERL
-1368 IACCRALGQI
+1368 ISCCRALGQI
-1378 ADPTAIEPLAR
+1378 ADPTAIEPLAKM
-1389 ILAPGGFLSLRKKQS
+1389 LAPGGLLSLRKKQS

-1412 FALSQISDPRVVETL
+1412 FALAQISDPRVVEAL
-1427 APYVDDSD
+1427 AQYVDDRD
-1435 PRIRQVARALVN
+1435 PRIRQVARALV
-1447 K
+1447 KK

>member
-40 RYKVP
+40 RYKVS

-50 AQPLS
+50 ARPLS

-83 ASLIK
+83 ANLIK
-88 EVSGDEGLAIRYAGD
+88 EVSGDEGLAVRYAGD
-103 EFIILMPNAEKE
+103 EFIILMPNSEKE
-115 AALQIADR
+115 AALQVAN
-123 LLQRLHQE
+123 LLRQRLHRE
-131 PAQLPDVDAELHI
+131 PAQLPDVEEELYI

-170 LYYAKKTG
+170 LYYVKKTG
-178 RDRFANAGEIAPEDV
+178 RDRFANAGKITPEDV

-218 ASLRKFSKRL
+218 ASLRKFSKRQ

-262 VSGKPQEG
+262 VHGKPQEG
-270 LRPYYLTTNIIVEIM
+270 FRPYYLTTNIIVEIM
-285 NQRPDKGAEI
+285 NQRPDKGAEL

-303 VSNLCHILPQL
+303 VNHLCHILPQL
-314 GEAEEVSEQKD
+314 GEPEEVSEQEDDK
-325 SQSQRE
+325 SWRE

-389 SGRVQGRQSPLKR
+389 PGKVQGRQPPLDQ
-402 FFTVYGQE
+402 FFTAYEQE
-410 LDIGRVTLTPLSP
+410 LDIARVTLTPLST

-436 VSLPEDFEET
+436 VSLPDNFEET

-479 VEPLEEEYLPRSF
+479 VEPLEEAYLPRSF

-507 KKLLDEASTLGEKVS
+507 KKLLDEASTHGENIS

-529 SENREAEVLE
+529 SENRETEVLE
-539 FVDKAVTQGL
+539 FVDQAVTQGL
-549 ISTDYQMNDDT
+549 ISTDYQMNDET

-573 GAIAEDRKKELHQR
+573 GSIAEDRKKELHQR

-624 DSQQALDHSIF
+624 DSQQTLDHSIF

-647 VEDTIP
+647 VEDTVP
-653 EDAPLDPASLSHIP
+653 EDAPLDPASLSQIP
-667 EIIRALLTSIRN
+667 EIIRALLTSVRN

-692 STQQLSEA
+692 STQQLKEA

-707 NERLTITIVENSLVV
+707 NERLTITVVEKGLVV
-722 NGESLEIDEFQ
+722 NGESLEIAEFK

-744 GVELRGVAFSQG
+744 GMELRGVAFSQG
-756 FAEHELTAM
+756 FGEHELTAM
-765 LEGLGRISKKM
+765 LEGLGRTSKKM
-776 IGQRFWKRFSAEQ
+776 IGQRFWKRFAAEQ

-794 ELRQVRYTTTTAEE
+794 ELRQVRYTSTTAEE
-808 HEAVTDLEMAPQQSR
+808 HEAVADLEIAQQSR
-823 PAPRHDTAQLF
+823 PAPAPDTAQLL
-834 GVDQKLDEQDLSEI
+834 GVDQRLDEQDLSEI

-875 VQHLYQELKG
+875 IQHLYQALKG

-935 LQEISVRE
+935 LKEISVRE
-943 LVAFISATG
+943 LVAFISATS
-952 QSPAEGFDS
+952 QSPADGFDS
-961 GFWRRFA
+961 AFWRRFA

-985 MQERVGVGATTGE
+985 MQERVGVGFTTGQ

-1008 SEMEPGEVMP
+1008 SEMEPEEVIP
-1018 QTAAQNGT
+1018 QTAAEIGS

-1031 SRGQEI
+1031 SQGLGI
-1037 APEPIALE
+1037 APEPVTLE
-1045 PDVTQLTDDS
+1045 PDVTHFTDDS

-1061 RLNDLLLK
+1061 QLNDLLLK
-1069 GDEQLSRQIINQLFQ
+1069 GDEKLSQQIINQLFQ
-1084 DFEDQAPL
+1084 DFAEQAPL
-1092 MRTRMINV
+1092 MRTRVINV

-1105 DDPVLGSQS
+1105 DDPVLGSQPR
-1114 SLVEL
+1114 LVEL

-1147 ATNLIQFTEYRLAS
+1147 ATNLIQFAEYRLAS

-1169 RREKLRVSPDD
+1169 RRKKLRVSPDD

-1224 PLAIPLLIEVV
+1224 PLTIPLLIEVV

-1250 LKELGPEASKLLKR
+1250 LKELGPETSKLLKR

-1281 IDGVTQD
+1281 IDGVTHD

-1347 PAGAVDVLIS
+1347 PAGAVDVLVS
-1357 LLESSREIERL
+1357 LLESSKEIERL

-1378 ADPTAIEPLAR
+1378 ADPTAIEPLAKM
-1389 ILAPGGFLSLRKKQS
+1389 LAPGGLLSLRKKQS

-1412 FALSQISDPRVVETL
+1412 FALAQISDPRVVEAL
-1427 APYVDDSD
+1427 APYVDDRD
-1435 PRIRQVARALVN
+1435 PRIRQVARALV
-1447 K
+1447 KQ

>member
-40 RYKVP
+40 RYKVS

-50 AQPLS
+50 ARPLS

-83 ASLIK
+83 ANLIK
-88 EVSGDEGLAIRYAGD
+88 EVSGDEGLAVRYAGD
-103 EFIILMPNAEKE
+103 EFIILMPNSEKE
-115 AALQIADR
+115 AALQVAN
-123 LLQRLHQE
+123 LLRQRLHRE
-131 PAQLPDVDAELHI
+131 PAQLPDVEEELYI

-170 LYYAKKTG
+170 LYYVKKTG
-178 RDRFANAGEIAPEDV
+178 RDRFANAGKITPEDV

-218 ASLRKFSKRL
+218 ASLRKFSKRQ

-262 VSGKPQEG
+262 VHGKPQEG
-270 LRPYYLTTNIIVEIM
+270 FRPYYLTTNIIVEIM
-285 NQRPDKGAEI
+285 NQRPDKGAEL

-303 VSNLCHILPQL
+303 VNHLCHILPQL
-314 GEAEEVSEQKD
+314 GEPEEVSEQEDDK
-325 SQSQRE
+325 SRRE

-389 SGRVQGRQSPLKR
+389 PGKVQGRQPPLDQ
-402 FFTVYGQE
+402 FFTAYEQE
-410 LDIGRVTLTPLSP
+410 LDIARVTLTPLST

-436 VSLPEDFEET
+436 VSLPDNFEET

-479 VEPLEEEYLPRSF
+479 VEPLEEAYLPRSF

-507 KKLLDEASTLGEKVS
+507 KKLLDEASTHGENIS

-529 SENREAEVLE
+529 SENRETEVLE
-539 FVDKAVTQGL
+539 FVDQAVTQGL
-549 ISTDYQMNDDT
+549 ISTDYQMNDET

-573 GAIAEDRKKELHQR
+573 GSIAEDRKKELHQR

-624 DSQQALDHSIF
+624 DSQQTLDHSIF

-647 VEDTIP
+647 VEDTVP
-653 EDAPLDPASLSHIP
+653 EDAPLDPASLSQIP
-667 EIIRALLTSIRN
+667 EIIRALLTSVRN

-692 STQQLSEA
+692 STQQLKEA

-707 NERLTITIVENSLVV
+707 NERLTITVVEKGLVV
-722 NGESLEIDEFQ
+722 NGESLEIAEFK

-744 GVELRGVAFSQG
+744 GMELRGVAFSQG
-756 FAEHELTAM
+756 FGEHELTAM
-765 LEGLGRISKKM
+765 LEGLGRTSKKM
-776 IGQRFWKRFSAEQ
+776 IGQRFWKRFAAEQ

-794 ELRQVRYTTTTAEE
+794 ELRQVRYTSTTAEE
-808 HEAVTDLEMAPQQSR
+808 HEAVADLEIAQQSR
-823 PAPRHDTAQLF
+823 PAPAPDTAQLL
-834 GVDQKLDEQDLSEI
+834 GVDQRLDEQDLSEI

-857 AISNIKLYPPEST
+857 AISNIRLYPPEST

-875 VQHLYQELKG
+875 IQHLYQALKG

-935 LQEISVRE
+935 LKEISVRE
-943 LVAFISATG
+943 LVAFISATS
-952 QSPAEGFDS
+952 QSPADGFDS
-961 GFWRRFA
+961 AFWRRFA

-985 MQERVGVGATTGE
+985 MQERVGVGFTTGQ

-1008 SEMEPGEVMP
+1008 SEMEPEEVIP
-1018 QTAAQNGT
+1018 QTAAEIGS

-1031 SRGQEI
+1031 SQGLEI
-1037 APEPIALE
+1037 APEPVTLE
-1045 PDVTQLTDDS
+1045 PDVTHFTDDS

-1061 RLNDLLLK
+1061 QLNDLLLK
-1069 GDEQLSRQIINQLFQ
+1069 GDEKLSQQIINQLFQ
-1084 DFEDQAPL
+1084 DFAEQAPL
-1092 MRTRMINV
+1092 MRTRVINV

-1105 DDPVLGSQS
+1105 DDPVLGSQPR
-1114 SLVEL
+1114 LVEL

-1147 ATNLIQFTEYRLAS
+1147 ATNLIQFAEYRLAS

-1169 RREKLRVSPDD
+1169 RRKKLRVSPDD

-1224 PLAIPLLIEVV
+1224 PLTIPLLIEVV

-1250 LKELGPEASKLLKR
+1250 LKELGPETSNLLKR

-1281 IDGVTQD
+1281 IDGVTHD

-1347 PAGAVDVLIS
+1347 PAGAVDVLVS
-1357 LLESSREIERL
+1357 LLESSKEIERL

-1378 ADPTAIEPLAR
+1378 ADPTAIEPLAKM
-1389 ILAPGGFLSLRKKQS
+1389 LAPGGLLSLRKKQS

-1412 FALSQISDPRVVETL
+1412 FALAQISDPRVVEAL
-1427 APYVDDSD
+1427 APYVDDRD
-1435 PRIRQVARALVN
+1435 PRIRQVARALV
-1447 K
+1447 KQ

>member
-40 RYKVP
+40 RYKVS

-50 AQPLS
+50 ARPLS

-83 ASLIK
+83 ANLIK
-88 EVSGDEGLAIRYAGD
+88 EVSGDEGLAVRYAGD
-103 EFIILMPNAEKE
+103 EFIILMPNSEKE
-115 AALQIADR
+115 AALQVAN
-123 LLQRLHQE
+123 LLRQRLHRE
-131 PAQLPDVDAELHI
+131 PAQLPDVEEELYI

-170 LYYAKKTG
+170 LYYVKKTG
-178 RDRFANAGEIAPEDV
+178 RDRFANAGKITPEDV

-218 ASLRKFSKRL
+218 ASLRKFSKRQ

-262 VSGKPQEG
+262 VHGKPQEG
-270 LRPYYLTTNIIVEIM
+270 FRPYYLTTNIIVEIM
-285 NQRPDKGAEI
+285 NQRPDKGAEL

-303 VSNLCHILPQL
+303 VNHLCHILPQL
-314 GEAEEVSEQKD
+314 GEPEEVSEQEDDK
-325 SQSQRE
+325 SWRE

-389 SGRVQGRQSPLKR
+389 PGKVQGRQPPLDQ
-402 FFTVYGQE
+402 FFTAYEQE
-410 LDIGRVTLTPLSP
+410 LDIARVTLTPLST

-436 VSLPEDFEET
+436 VSLPDNFEET

-479 VEPLEEEYLPRSF
+479 VEPLEEAYLPRSF

-507 KKLLDEASTLGEKVS
+507 KKLLDEASTHGENIS

-529 SENREAEVLE
+529 SENRETEVLE
-539 FVDKAVTQGL
+539 FVDQAVTQGL
-549 ISTDYQMNDDT
+549 ISTDYQMNDET

-573 GAIAEDRKKELHQR
+573 GSIAEDRKKELHQR

-624 DSQQALDHSIF
+624 DSQQTLDHSIF

-647 VEDTIP
+647 VEDTVP
-653 EDAPLDPASLSHIP
+653 EDAPLDPASLSQIP
-667 EIIRALLTSIRN
+667 EIIRALLTSVRN

-692 STQQLSEA
+692 STQQLKEA

-707 NERLTITIVENSLVV
+707 NERLTITVVEKGLVV
-722 NGESLEIDEFQ
+722 NGESLEIAEFK

-744 GVELRGVAFSQG
+744 GMELRGVAFSQG
-756 FAEHELTAM
+756 FGEHELTAM
-765 LEGLGRISKKM
+765 LEGLGRTSKKM
-776 IGQRFWKRFSAEQ
+776 IGQRFWKRFAAEQ

-794 ELRQVRYTTTTAEE
+794 ELRQVRYTSTTAEE
-808 HEAVTDLEMAPQQSR
+808 HEAVADLEIAQQSR
-823 PAPRHDTAQLF
+823 PAPAPDTAQLL
-834 GVDQKLDEQDLSEI
+834 GVDQRLDEQDLSEI

-857 AISNIKLYPPEST
+857 AISNIRLYPPEST

-875 VQHLYQELKG
+875 IQHLYQALKG

-935 LQEISVRE
+935 LKEISVRE
-943 LVAFISATG
+943 LVAFISATS
-952 QSPAEGFDS
+952 QSPADGFDS
-961 GFWRRFA
+961 AFWRRFA

-985 MQERVGVGATTGE
+985 MQERVGVGFTTGQ

-1008 SEMEPGEVMP
+1008 SEMEPEEVIP
-1018 QTAAQNGT
+1018 QTAAEIGS

-1031 SRGQEI
+1031 SQGLEI
-1037 APEPIALE
+1037 APEPVTLE
-1045 PDVTQLTDDS
+1045 PDVTHFTDDS

-1061 RLNDLLLK
+1061 QLNDLLLK
-1069 GDEQLSRQIINQLFQ
+1069 GDEKLSQQIINQLFQ
-1084 DFEDQAPL
+1084 DFAEQAPL
-1092 MRTRMINV
+1092 MRTRVINV

-1105 DDPVLGSQS
+1105 DDPVLGSQPR
-1114 SLVEL
+1114 LVEL

-1147 ATNLIQFTEYRLAS
+1147 ATNLIQFAEYRLAS

-1169 RREKLRVSPDD
+1169 RRKKLRVSPDD

-1224 PLAIPLLIEVV
+1224 PLTIPLLIEVV

-1250 LKELGPEASKLLKR
+1250 LKELGPETSKLLKR

-1281 IDGVTQD
+1281 IDGVTHD

-1347 PAGAVDVLIS
+1347 PAGAVDVLVS
-1357 LLESSREIERL
+1357 LLESSKEIERL

-1378 ADPTAIEPLAR
+1378 ADPTAIEPLAKM
-1389 ILAPGGFLSLRKKQS
+1389 LAPGGLLSLRKKQS

-1412 FALSQISDPRVVETL
+1412 FALAQISDPRVVEAL
-1427 APYVDDSD
+1427 APYVDDRD
-1435 PRIRQVARALVN
+1435 PRIRQVARALV
-1447 K
+1447 KQ

>member
-103 EFIILMPNAEKE
+103 EFIILMPNAEKKT
-115 AALQIADR
+115 ALQVADR

-131 PAQLPDVDAELHI
+131 PAQLPDVDEELHI

-199 YQLDKARIA
+199 HQLDKARIA
-208 GRKIQLTRVA
+208 GRKIQLTKVA
-218 ASLRKFSKRL
+218 TSLRKFSKRL

-270 LRPYYLTTNIIVEIM
+270 LRPYYLTTDIIVETM

-303 VSNLCHILPQL
+303 VDNLCHILPQL
-314 GEAEEVSEQKD
+314 GEPQEVSEQEDYQK
-325 SQSQRE
+325 QRE

-364 LLVLRQLL
+364 LLLLRQLL

-389 SGRVQGRQSPLKR
+389 PSKVQGQQSPLDR
-402 FFTVYGQE
+402 FFTAYGQE

-436 VSLPEDFEET
+436 VNLPENFEES

-479 VEPLEEEYLPRSF
+479 VESLEEGYLPRSF
-492 EEVISQKIAALDEES
+492 EEVISQKIAALDKES

-539 FVDKAVTQGL
+539 FVDQAVTQGL
-549 ISTDYQMNDDT
+549 ISTDYQMNDET

-624 DSQQALDHSIF
+624 DSQRALDHSIF

-647 VEDTIP
+647 VEDTVP
-653 EDAPLDPASLSHIP
+653 EDAPLDPASLSQIP
-667 EIIRALLTSIRN
+667 EIIRALLTSVRN

-707 NERLTITIVENSLVV
+707 NERLTITIVENGLVV
-722 NGESLEIDEFQ
+722 NGESLEIAEFK

-744 GVELRGVAFSQG
+744 GVELRGVTFSQG
-756 FAEHELTAM
+756 FAEHELTSM

-776 IGQRFWKRFSAEQ
+776 IGQRFWKRFAAEQ

-794 ELRQVRYTTTTAEE
+794 ELRQVRYTATTAEP
-808 HEAVTDLEMAPQQSR
+808 HEAVADLEMAQEQSK
-823 PAPRHDTAQLF
+823 PAPMQDTAQLF
-834 GVDQKLDEQDLSEI
+834 GVDQRLDEQDLDEI
-848 PQVLRCLLT
+848 PQVLRSLLT
-857 AISNIKLYPPEST
+857 AVSNIKLYPPEST

-875 VQHLYQELKG
+875 VQHLYQALKG

-908 IDTAD
+908 IDTAE

-935 LQEISVRE
+935 LKEISVRE
-943 LVAFISATG
+943 LVAFISATS
-952 QSPAEGFDS
+952 QSPADGFDS
-961 GFWRRFA
+961 EFWRRFA

-985 MQERVGVGATTGE
+985 MQERIGIGVTPE
-998 LEPMEDTPAE
+998 QLESVADTPVE
-1008 SEMEPGEVMP
+1008 SAVEPEEVIP
-1018 QTAAQNGT
+1018 QTAVEIGS

-1031 SRGQEI
+1031 SRGVEI
-1037 APEPIALE
+1037 APETVSLKPE
-1045 PDVTQLTDDS
+1045 VTHLTDDS

-1084 DFEDQAPL
+1084 DFADQAPL
-1092 MRTRMINV
+1092 MRTRVINV

-1105 DDPVLGSQS
+1105 DDPVLGSQPN
-1114 SLVEL
+1114 LVEL

-1169 RREKLRVSPDD
+1169 LRKELRASPDEQL
-1180 QTQTSEIISFRE
+1180 QTTNIISFRE
-1192 LEPRTQMVLLD
+1192 LEPRTQMVLLED
-1203 DLRSQDPARL
+1203 FRSQDPARL

-1304 RRAAFHLTERLNDPR
+1304 RRAAFHLIERLHDPQ

-1347 PAGAVDVLIS
+1347 PAGAVDVLVS
-1357 LLESSREIERL
+1357 LLESSKEIERL

-1378 ADPTAIEPLAR
+1378 ADPTAIDPLAK

-1435 PRIRQVARALVN
+1435 PRIRQVARALV
-1447 K
+1447 KE

>member
-45 WDSLE
+45 WDSLV

-70 YGHETGDQVLVWV
+70 CGHETGDQVLVWV
-83 ASLIK
+83 ARLIK
-88 EVSGDEGLAIRYAGD
+88 EVSGDKGLAIRYAGD
-103 EFIILMPNAEKE
+103 EFIILMPNTEKE
-115 AALQIADR
+115 AALQVADR

-131 PAQLPDVDAELHI
+131 PAQLSDVDKELHI

-154 DDAYTG
+154 DDAHTG

-178 RDRFANAGEIAPEDV
+178 RDRFANAGGIATEDV

-208 GRKIQLTRVA
+208 GRKIQLSRVA
-218 ASLRKFSKRL
+218 ASLKKFSKRQ
-228 SQFLIVEG
+228 SQFLIFEG

-248 IRKNLAQAKILQIA
+248 IRKNIAQAKILQIA

-303 VSNLCHILPQL
+303 VNNLCHILPQL
-314 GEAEEVSEQKD
+314 GEAEEVSEQEDDK
-325 SQSQRE
+325 SRRE

-389 SGRVQGRQSPLKR
+389 PGKVQGRQPPLDR
-402 FFTVYGQE
+402 FVTAYGQE

-436 VSLPEDFEET
+436 VSLPENFEEI

-457 LNEIQRKLV
+457 LSEIQRKLV
-466 LDGKITLSGQQWG
+466 LDSKIILTGQQWG
-479 VEPLEEEYLPRSF
+479 VEPLEEGYLPRSF

-507 KKLLDEASTLGEKVS
+507 KKLLDEASTLGENIS

-529 SENREAEVLE
+529 SENKETEILE
-539 FVDKAVTQGL
+539 FVDQAVTQGL

-573 GAIAEDRKKELHQR
+573 GAIAEDRKKKLHQR

-647 VEDTIP
+647 VEDTVP
-653 EDAPLDPASLSHIP
+653 EDAPLDPASLSQIP
-667 EIIRALLTSIRN
+667 EIIRALLTSVRN

-692 STQQLSEA
+692 STQQLTEA

-707 NERLTITIVENSLVV
+707 NERLVITIVKNDLVV
-722 NGESLEIDEFQ
+722 NGESLEIAEFK
-733 SIAEA
+733 SIGEA

-756 FAEHELTAM
+756 FGEHELKAM

-776 IGQRFWKRFSAEQ
+776 IGQRFWKRFAAEQ

-808 HEAVTDLEMAPQQSR
+808 HEAVADLEMTQQQSR
-823 PAPRHDTAQLF
+823 PAPMHDTAQLL
-834 GVDQKLDEQDLSEI
+834 GIDQRLGEQDLSEI

-857 AISNIKLYPPEST
+857 AISNVKLYPPEST

-875 VQHLYQELKG
+875 FQHLYQALKG

-935 LQEISVRE
+935 LKEVSIRE
-943 LVAFISATG
+943 LVLFISATG
-952 QSPAEGFDS
+952 QSPTDGFDS
-961 GFWRRFA
+961 GFWQRFA

-985 MQERVGVGATTGE
+985 MQERVGSGVTTGQ
-998 LEPMEDTPAE
+998 LEPVEDTPAE
-1008 SEMEPGEVMP
+1008 SEMEPGEIIP
-1018 QTAAQNGT
+1018 QAADEIGS

-1031 SRGQEI
+1031 SRGLEI
-1037 APEPIALE
+1037 APEP
-1045 PDVTQLTDDS
+1045 DVTHITDDS

-1069 GDEQLSRQIINQLFQ
+1069 GDEHLSQQIINQLFQ
-1084 DFEDQAPL
+1084 DFADQAPL
-1092 MRTRMINV
+1092 IRTRVINV

-1105 DDPVLGSQS
+1105 DDPVLGSQPR
-1114 SLVEL
+1114 LVEL

-1147 ATNLIQFTEYRLAS
+1147 AINLIQFDEYRLAS

-1169 RREKLRVSPDD
+1169 RRKKLRVSPDD
-1180 QTQTSEIISFRE
+1180 QSKTNEIISFRE
-1192 LEPRTQMVLLD
+1192 LEPKTQMVLLD
-1203 DLRSQDPARL
+1203 DLRSKDPARL

-1224 PLAIPLLIEVV
+1224 PLTIPLLIEVV

-1250 LKELGPEASKLLKR
+1250 LKELGPKATKLLKR

-1294 YALGDDSRKV
+1294 YALGDDSPKV
-1304 RRAAFHLTERLNDPR
+1304 RRAAFHLAERLNDPR

-1324 LDYANHEDPKMAV
+1324 LDYANHEDPKMAL

-1347 PAGAVDVLIS
+1347 PAGAVDVLVS
-1357 LLESSREIERL
+1357 LLESSKEIERL
-1368 IACCRALGQI
+1368 ISCCRALGQI
-1378 ADPTAIEPLAR
+1378 ADPTAIEPLAKM
-1389 ILAPGGFLSLRKKQS
+1389 LAPGGLLSLRKKQS

-1412 FALSQISDPRVVETL
+1412 FALAQISDPRVVEAL
-1427 APYVDDSD
+1427 AQYVDDRD
-1435 PRIRQVARALVN
+1435 PRIRQVARALV
-1447 K
+1447 KK